1 MAEEAGT
8 TLTKEQMAEY
18 LALKAAQ
25 EQQAQGPTPGYLSF
39 CSNTKGGP

>member
-1 MAEEAGT
+1 MAEKAGT

-25 EQQAQGPTPGYLSF
+25 EQQAQGPPGYLSIS
-39 CSNTKGGP
+39 SNTKGCP